1 MYIFPDYPTHQ
12 QKSAWIQRS
21 LQIGD
26 CFDVLLHN
34 KSQQCPQ
41 AFDTLRK
48 YGIELRDDTYI
59 LVQFDSPALW
69 TADLLLTNGSLALID
84 QIFVIWGNT
93 FTMHL
98 FTSDGCL
105 YALLI
110 FPEPFQGER
119 FMWSVNK
126 CCQRLFSTKEAQ
138 DVRVVISQDE
148 QGVQGIFHAANS
160 IRYGLDYLRFFSD
173 TPRISF
179 LNLRQQTSLG
189 NVDGFSIYRRL
200 ALSLGERLGDDNFR
214 PEAVAQEILQT
225 LREHSSCSIESL
237 HGQMQSF
244 NLIFLN
250 HLLSQSIVDEEFI
263 RREQISRRIMEGDQ
277 AQHYLSNLAETL
289 RLLHDRRKELNERY
303 NTDHLSRVRAYTEQ
317 HIDSMDLSVSQIAD
331 HFGVNRSQLTAQFRA
346 YFGQSLAEFI
356 HNTRLD
362 RAMLLMESHPTRS
375 IEQIARD
382 SGYCSLSTMYRAF
395 QKSGLC
401 SPAQY
406 RQNCRK

>member
-1 MYIFPDYPTHQ
+1 MYIFPDYPTQ
-12 QKSAWIQRS
+12 QQESAWIQRS

-48 YGIELRDDTYI
+48 YGIDLRDDTYI

-119 FMWSVNK
+119 FMWAVNK

-179 LNLRQQTSLG
+179 LNLRQQTSPG
-189 NVDGFSIYRRL
+189 NVDGFSVYRRL
-200 ALSLGERLGDDNFR
+200 ALSLGERLGDDNFQ
-214 PEAVAQEILQT
+214 PGAIAQEILQT

-289 RLLHDRRKELNERY
+289 RLLHDRRIELNEKY
-303 NTDHLSRVRAYTEQ
+303 NMDHLSRVRAYTEQ

-331 HFGVNRSQLTAQFRA
+331 HFGVNRSQLTAQFRS